1 MLGMQ
6 EIWSCAHGEGI
17 KNQFVVPG
25 EFASLIWGTSED
37 QKAPWLQNCRAA
49 IIPED
54 HQFKL
59 ELDCQC
65 SFLIELAKII
75 WFKLELPLVELRLAT
90 KGRSWRK
97 HLQLGL
103 SFKRQLTFWNC
114 ATSKYIKILDV
125 NWCHAMPATS
135 SKAMNL
141 LRQPADLQ
149 AVQHGLLPML

>member
-1 MLGMQ
+1 MSD
-6 EIWSCAHGEGI
+6 E
-17 KNQFVVPG
+17 NQDNFVVPG

-75 WFKLELPLVELRLAT
+75 
-90 KGRSWRK
+90 
-97 HLQLGL
+97 
-103 SFKRQLTFWNC
+103 
-114 ATSKYIKILDV
+114 
-125 NWCHAMPATS
+125 
-135 SKAMNL
+135 
-141 LRQPADLQ
+141 
-149 AVQHGLLPML
+149 